1 MARNGETAAA
11 GIELL
16 RRSFDAFNRGDID
29 ACVEVLAP
37 DFIANIPGAPEP
49 GRGRD
54 AWKQNALMFREAFP
68 DLQIEIDDIFGA
80 GDKVAVRLMFRG
92 THTGPFLGI
101 AATGRE
107 VAFSSVE
114 IYRVENGLLAEEW
127 VSPDVTSLMGQI
139 GAFPGG
145 A

>member
-80 GDKVAVRLMFRG
+80 GDKVAVRLMFKG

-101 AATGRE
+101 GATGRE

-114 IYRVENGLLAEEW
+114 IYRVEDGLLAEEW

-139 GAFPGG
+139 GAFPG